1 MLRKGRGES
10 HPGPPGSNKPPP
22 REPRL
27 PSAFTGNTIL
37 GTSPELTLL
46 GPGPGQSSE
55 WRTGRVLKGGGPE
68 LPLTSDLS
76 RCVFTDST
84 FR

>member
-1 MLRKGRGES
+1 MLRKGKGAS
-10 HPGPPGSNKPPP
+10 HPGPPGSNKLPP

-27 PSAFTGNTIL
+27 PSAFIGNTIL
-37 GTSPELTLL
+37 ETSQVLALWTLD
-46 GPGPGQSSE
+46 GPWDGGQEGMLEGAGP
-55 WRTGRVLKGGGPE
+55 K